1 MQHKTWFTID
11 GTLEPIDFSGPSF
24 FRFPLELAEFVVAR
38 FSNPGDWVLDPFCGF
53 GTTLV
58 AAQNLGRQAIGFEK
72 DPQRGVFAAKRVLP
86 PSRVFVED
94 SRCILERDLASF
106 DLVFT
111 SPPYSSLR
119 DGRNEQSV
127 QEYVIDLAKIFEAI
141 RDCMK
146 PRSKVVIEL
155 SNVRQA
161 DGIRPTLWE
170 AGRALAELFC
180 LEDELV
186 RCNTGT
192 DLAGPGYNHSTLLI
206 FRVD

>member
-1 MQHKTWFTID
+1 M
-11 GTLEPIDFSGPSF
+11 
-24 FRFPLELAEFVVAR
+24 
-38 FSNPGDWVLDPFCGF
+38 
-53 GTTLV
+53 
-58 AAQNLGRQAIGFEK
+58 
-72 DPQRGVFAAKRVLP
+72 
-86 PSRVFVED
+86 
-94 SRCILERDLASF
+94 
-106 DLVFT
+106 
-111 SPPYSSLR
+111 
-119 DGRNEQSV
+119 

-141 RDCMK
+141 RDRMK

-170 AGRALAELFC
+170 AGRALSELFC

>member
-1 MQHKTWFTID
+1 MQQKTWFTID

-24 FRFPLELAEFVVAR
+24 FRFPLELAEFVADR
-38 FSNPGDWVLDPFCGF
+38 FSSPGDWVLDPFCGF

-58 AAQNLGRQAIGFEK
+58 AAQKLGRQSIGFEK
-72 DPQRGVFAAKRVLP
+72 DLQRGSFATERVSP
-86 PSRVFVED
+86 PSRVFIED
-94 SRCILERDLASF
+94 SRCIPEHELPPF
-106 DLVFT
+106 DLLFT

-119 DGRNEQSV
+119 DGTTEQPV
-127 QEYVIDLAKIFEAI
+127 REYAADLVRIFETI

-155 SNVRQA
+155 SNARQT

-170 AGRALAELFC
+170 AGRALAELFR

-186 RCNTGT
+186 RCNTGS
-192 DLAGPGYNHSTLLI
+192 DPAAPGYNHSTLLI